1 MSHNKAMSCW
11 HFRRPSAWAPIGFIG
26 LVIVTTLLSSCAGRS
41 PTSSEVALVSSSS
54 VANLGEGG
62 GPQTPPCGMFE
73 VARTEIVSGQQ
84 FLKGR
89 YQINTFGISCDE
101 VMGEEGLF
109 SKFLQLEDNEA
120 LPDPWR
126 FLEGAVGAPKFVS
139 GSAPGVGF
147 RVQMISD

>member
-1 MSHNKAMSCW
+1 
-11 HFRRPSAWAPIGFIG
+11 
-26 LVIVTTLLSSCAGRS
+26 
-41 PTSSEVALVSSSS
+41 
-54 VANLGEGG
+54 
-62 GPQTPPCGMFE
+62 MFE

-84 FLKGR
+84 FLKGQ

-109 SKFLQLEDNEA
+109 SRFLQLGDNEE
-120 LPDPWR
+120 LPEPWR

-147 RVQMISD
+147 RVQMISDWCWNLVWTWPKKNLGCLVGLTAVQINSPMSKNIKIATRTKWKVEVSTSN